1 MPSRVIKLS
10 DEWADLNKALAGYKK
25 FLEALREN
33 ASRSVNEVLDQI
45 EERAEAGEDFDS
57 LLDEYSTKNDFFK
70 KWVKEVDSKDEES
83 NGGSGGYTK
92 GQELSGTDSEGNEV
106 SGEYVRSVFG
116 RPQIDT
122 PAGPVVLSEVN

>member
-25 FLEALREN
+25 FLESLREN

-70 KWVKEVDSKDEES
+70 KWLKEVTPKGEES

>member
-25 FLEALREN
+25 FLETLREN
-33 ASRSVNEVLDQI
+33 ASKSVNEVLDQI

-70 KWVKEVDSKDEES
+70 KWVKEVDSKGEES

>member
-57 LLDEYSTKNDFFK
+57 LLDEYSTKNDSFK
-70 KWVKEVDSKDEES
+70 KWVKEVDSKSEES